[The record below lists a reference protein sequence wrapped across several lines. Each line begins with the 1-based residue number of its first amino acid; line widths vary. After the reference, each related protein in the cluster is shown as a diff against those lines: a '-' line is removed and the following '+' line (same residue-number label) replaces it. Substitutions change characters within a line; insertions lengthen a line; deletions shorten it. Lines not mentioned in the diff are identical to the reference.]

1 MSMSQVEKKDKKPV
15 EITHDFYSK
24 KSGFK
29 NRAFYDE
36 RKSESKYQKH
46 KKSIVHEIKLT
57 LYFFNFNITL
67 ICFTMI
73 FP

>member
-36 RKSESKYQKH
+36 RKSESKYQKR
-46 KKSIVHEIKLT
+46 KKSIDS
-57 LYFFNFNITL
+57 
-67 ICFTMI
+67 
-73 FP
+73 